1 EVMPSGRKRGNGAS
15 LMKYLLLLIFTM
27 VAVGCG
33 SGGENQA
40 AAANGT
46 KPAGK
51 LTQKRAR
58 DAIAVYTTAVQREPL
73 SSLYSTSAT
82 LRADKQAGVLARPR
96 GVIRE
101 LLVEEG
107 DHVEEGQVLIHLED
121 DEQKIAANR
130 ARVIRDTRLRDS
142 ERTRRL
148 HAQGMVSDEDFE
160 TRRRELEEAIHA
172 AALAEL
178 NLSRTVIRAPFGGI
192 ILKRHLDVGAT
203 VADNVELFD
212 LADLDPLYADV
223 NIPER
228 HVTRLGVGQTVRLTA
243 DATAEEITARIERI
257 APSVDPGTGT
267 VKVTLAIIGST
278 ALRPGAFV
286 PVAIVTDTHDEA
298 IVVPRSALVA
308 EGRRWH
314 LFRIDDQESSA
325 EQLEVKLGYE
335 EGDRVEILNV
345 VGEGS
350 PLEPGTSVV
359 SVGAPALTNGAL
371 VRVMK
376 PEPSQ
381 GNGESLVAP

>member
-1 EVMPSGRKRGNGAS
+1 MIKHLFDLPFRN
-15 LMKYLLLLIFTM
+15 LLPCALVLIFTM

-46 KPAGK
+46 KPAEK
-51 LTQKRAR
+51 LARKRAR
-58 DAIAVYTTAVQREPL
+58 DAIAVYTTAVRREPL

-82 LRADKQAGVLARPR
+82 LRADKRAVVQARTR

-107 DHVEEGQVLIHLED
+107 DQVEAGQVLIHLED
-121 DEQKIAANR
+121 DEQKIAADR
-130 ARVIRDTRLRDS
+130 ARVIRDTRQRES
-142 ERTRRL
+142 ERSREL
-148 HAQGMVSDEDFE
+148 HSQGMVSDEDFE

-172 AALAEL
+172 AALADL
-178 NLSRTVIRAPFGGI
+178 NLSRTLIRAPFEGI

-267 VKVTLAIIGST
+267 VKVTLAIVSST
-278 ALRPGAFV
+278 VLRPGAFV
-286 PVAIVTDTHDEA
+286 RVAIVTDTHDEA

-314 LFRIDDQESSA
+314 LFRIDDEESSA
-325 EQLEVKLGYE
+325 EQIEVKLGYE
-335 EGDRVEILNV
+335 EGDRVEILDV
-345 VGEGS
+345 VGGAS

-359 SVGAPALTNGAL
+359 TVGAPALTNGAL

-381 GNGESLVAP
+381 GHGESLVTP

>member
-1 EVMPSGRKRGNGAS
+1 
-15 LMKYLLLLIFTM
+15 M

-46 KPAGK
+46 KPAEK
-51 LTQKRAR
+51 LARKRAR
-58 DAIAVYTTAVQREPL
+58 DAIAVYTTAVRREPL

-82 LRADKQAGVLARPR
+82 LRADKRAVVQARTR

-107 DHVEEGQVLIHLED
+107 DQVEAGQVLIHLED
-121 DEQKIAANR
+121 DEQKIAADR
-130 ARVIRDTRLRDS
+130 ARVIRDTRQRES
-142 ERTRRL
+142 ERSREL
-148 HAQGMVSDEDFE
+148 HSQGMVSDEDFE

-172 AALAEL
+172 AALADL
-178 NLSRTVIRAPFGGI
+178 NLSRTLIRAPFEGI

-267 VKVTLAIIGST
+267 VKVTLAIVSST
-278 ALRPGAFV
+278 VLRPGAFV
-286 PVAIVTDTHDEA
+286 RVAIVTDTHDEA

-314 LFRIDDQESSA
+314 LFRIDGEESSA

-335 EGDRVEILNV
+335 EGDRVEILDV
-345 VGEGS
+345 VGDAS

-359 SVGAPALTNGAL
+359 TVGAPALTNGAL

-376 PEPSQ
+376 PESSQ
-381 GNGESLVAP
+381 GNGESLVTP